1 MIAWSTAEIPARQWV
16 AAVNAEGKVNPERG
30 HGQWRY
36 AMVRKV
42 GDIPGVLAAVK
53 QGFNWES
60 IQ

>member
-1 MIAWSTAEIPARQWV
+1 V
-16 AAVNAEGKVNPERG
+16 AAVNAKGKLNPERE